1 LFGVSFR
8 VPTIA
13 AMSGFDANVVHSV
26 PILADKPPGTTLES
40 ASDTERMLLDF
51 LLQYRVGGVFLYR
64 SVILN
69 SPSKA
74 HLQLHCHFI
83 IKRLLCHNYRDQLR
97 ANLLLRI
104 DSLEVELRHVALYN
118 DDLAHAIQ
126 DRPGDTLPLFELAA
140 AKAAKKILYPIAAA
154 AGEDGEIE
162 NREVQIMIKS
172 TMNMLQFR
180 DLTVRSFLPPTC
192 KLLTVEFP

>member
-1 LFGVSFR
+1 M
-8 VPTIA
+8 I
-13 AMSGFDANVVHSV
+13 
-26 PILADKPPGTTLES
+26 KC
-40 ASDTERMLLDF
+40 LL
-51 LLQYRVGGVFLYR
+51 R
-64 SVILN
+64 
-69 SPSKA
+69 
-74 HLQLHCHFI
+74 
-83 IKRLLCHNYRDQLR
+83 HNYRDQLR

-154 AGEDGEIE
+154 AGEDGENE
-162 NREVQIMIKS
+162 SREVQIMIKS

-180 DLTVRSFLPPTC
+180 DLTVRPSLHPQDLQVTDCLFSVGRYVHEIGEDPGYCHINFNPPIPRDETPPQVSFLWLYQGHARSTRTRWC
-192 KLLTVEFP
+192 WRRF